1 MNNEILGTL
10 NYIMH
15 YAKADDI
22 PDQME
27 HIYDLAIEND
37 LLDLAAAMDA
47 ADSVRFLDAL
57 VDYANGRGGWWSD
70 RWEKHLRSCHFWGR
84 ALKEWKDIHDA
95 MGEAEALSD
104 SIFRSAG
111 VEVDPDDKTHNYTQD
126 QIDDFFA
133 DVDTMVIDF
142 ENKKATRVYP
152 DANGVTDLGNLKIIH

>member
-1 MNNEILGTL
+1 MNKEILETI

-15 YAKADDI
+15 YATADDM

-37 LLDLAAAMDA
+37 LFDLASAMDA
-47 ADSVRFLDAL
+47 ADADRFLDAL
-57 VDYANGRGGWWSD
+57 VECAKNGGWWTD
-70 RWEKHLRSCHFWGR
+70 WLEHHVRSCHFWGR

-95 MGEAEALSD
+95 IGQAEDLSD
-104 SIFRSAG
+104 AIFRSAG
-111 VEVDPDDKTHNYTQD
+111 VEVDPDDKTHSYTQD

-133 DVDTMVIDF
+133 DADTMVIDF
-142 ENKKATRVYP
+142 ANKKATRVYP

>member
-1 MNNEILGTL
+1 MNNEILETL

-27 HIYDLAIEND
+27 HIYDLAVDND
-37 LLDLAAAMDA
+37 LFDIAAAMDA

-57 VDYANGRGGWWSD
+57 VDYANGRGGWWSE
-70 RWEKHLRSCHFWGR
+70 RWEKHLRGHYFWGR

-95 MGEAEALSD
+95 IGQAEDLSD

-111 VEVDPDDKTHNYTQD
+111 VEVDPDDKTHSYTQD
-126 QIDDFFA
+126 QIDEFFG
-133 DVDTMVIDF
+133 DSDTMVIDF
-142 ENKKATRVYP
+142 ANKKAIRVYP

>member
-1 MNNEILGTL
+1 MNKEILETL

-15 YAKADDI
+15 YATADDM
-22 PDQME
+22 PDQLE
-27 HIYDLAIEND
+27 HIYDLAVEND
-37 LLDLAAAMDA
+37 LFDIAAAMDA

-70 RWEKHLRSCHFWGR
+70 RWEKRLRSYHFWGR

-133 DVDTMVIDF
+133 DADTMVIDF
-142 ENKKATRVYP
+142 LDKTATRVYP
-152 DANGVTDLGNLKIIH
+152 DVDGVTDLGDLKIIH

>member
-1 MNNEILGTL
+1 MNKEILETI

-15 YAKADDI
+15 YATADDM

-37 LLDLAAAMDA
+37 LFDLASAMDN
-47 ADSVRFLDAL
+47 ADSDRFLDAL
-57 VDYANGRGGWWSD
+57 VECAKNGGWWTD
-70 RWEKHLRSCHFWGR
+70 WLEHHVRGCHFWGR
-84 ALKEWKDIHDA
+84 ALREWKDIHDA

-111 VEVDPDDKTHNYTQD
+111 VEVDPDDKTHSYTQD

-133 DVDTMVIDF
+133 DADTMVIDF

>member
-1 MNNEILGTL
+1 MNNEILETL

-27 HIYDLAIEND
+27 HIYDLAVEND
-37 LLDLAAAMDA
+37 LFDIAAAMDA

-57 VDYANGRGGWWSD
+57 VDYAN
-70 RWEKHLRSCHFWGR
+70 WGR